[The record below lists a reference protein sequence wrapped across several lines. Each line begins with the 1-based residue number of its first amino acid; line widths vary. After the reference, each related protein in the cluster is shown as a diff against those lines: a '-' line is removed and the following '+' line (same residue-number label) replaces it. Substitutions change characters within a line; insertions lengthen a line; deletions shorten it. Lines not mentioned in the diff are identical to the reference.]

1 MCDIIKLSGLGG
13 KRMNLE
19 YMMKNY
25 KTEDLLN
32 AILLMS
38 ADKDKALSDCRIP
51 ASEWLAANVIR
62 QNSTEATPFLS
73 NDYEELKQTATMV
86 FAPAID
92 NIFKIV
98 FENMN
103 ASDDKKQDVLKSTLM
118 KLKNMS
124 FRGDAYQF
132 QLMEAAERFY
142 KPFDEDL
149 KNTYGFSFSTCQKV
163 VMFTYQFYMSILLV
177 ADSSTNKIALIQSHG
192 FKVPKEM
199 LYKKFD
205 KAEIDSLFCY
215 LSIKPGDAD
224 LKAVSTDDF
233 NPLYAKPF
241 VDFGNYIYMP
251 IPVSTISNFPKIFHY
266 TFITEKKFAQDVVA
280 RYTKNRGDVVE
291 QLAKEYFLR
300 LFDTV
305 HLSLKYPPNTKT
317 FEADITAQSNNA
329 TVFAE
334 AKGKLLTLPA
344 LRGNLDAIKDDVY
357 KAIGKA
363 YEQSVRTIEHLNG
376 DGTFVDE
383 NDNEVSIN
391 STTWNFPCSIMMDN
405 FTSIPSEI
413 YNYLQLSENQLIPY
427 AVNIYDLDIVTRE
440 CHSSEE
446 FVQYMIFRQMNI
458 EKLSAMDELDFFGYF
473 KEHGVNKITLDADE
487 VWAMSYTDKF
497 DEKYYALTM
506 KWLADFQI

>member
-1 MCDIIKLSGLGG
+1 
-13 KRMNLE
+13 MNLE

-38 ADKDKALSDCRIP
+38 ADKDEVLSDCRIP
-51 ASEWLAANVIR
+51 ASEWLAANIIR
-62 QNSTEATPFLS
+62 QYRTEATTFS
-73 NDYEELKQTATMV
+73 ANSYEELKQTATSV
-86 FAPAID
+86 FAPAI
-92 NIFKIV
+92 NEIFKTI
-98 FENMN
+98 FGNMN
-103 ASDDKKQDVLKSTLM
+103 ASNDKKQDILKSTLM

-132 QLMEAAERFY
+132 QLMEVAEKFY

-163 VMFTYQFYMSILLV
+163 VMFIYQFYMSILLV
-177 ADSSTNKIALIQSHG
+177 ADSPTNKISIIQSQG
-192 FKVPKEM
+192 FKVTKEM
-199 LYKKFD
+199 LYQKFD
-205 KAEIDSLFCY
+205 KAEIDNLLCY
-215 LSIKPGDAD
+215 FSIKPGDAN

-266 TFITEKKFAQDVVA
+266 TFIAEKKFAQEVVD

-291 QLAKEYFLR
+291 KLAKEYFLR

-305 HLSLKYPPNTKT
+305 HLSLKYPQNNKT
-317 FEADITAQSNNA
+317 FEADITAQSDNA

-363 YEQSVRTIEHLNG
+363 YEQSIRTIEHLNNG
-376 DGTFVDE
+376 GIFVDE
-383 NDNEVSIN
+383 NDNEVIIKN
-391 STTWNFPCSIMMDN
+391 TTWKFPCSIMMDN

-413 YNYLQLSENQLIPY
+413 YSYLQLSKNQLIPY

-473 KEHGVNKITLDADE
+473 KEHGINKITLDADE
-487 VWAMSYTDKF
+487 VWAISYTEAFDK
-497 DEKYYALTM
+497 KYYALTV

>member
-1 MCDIIKLSGLGG
+1 
-13 KRMNLE
+13 MNLE
-19 YMMKNY
+19 YMMNNY

-32 AILLMS
+32 AILLIS
-38 ADKDKALSDCRIP
+38 ADKDEVLSDCRIP
-51 ASEWLAANVIR
+51 ASEWLAANIIK
-62 QNSTEATPFLS
+62 QHSTEANPFS
-73 NDYEELKQTATMV
+73 ANSYEELKKTATLV

-92 NIFKIV
+92 EIFKTI

-132 QLMEAAERFY
+132 QLMEVAEKFY

-163 VMFTYQFYMSILLV
+163 VMFIYQFYMSILLV
-177 ADSSTNKIALIQSHG
+177 ADSPANKISIIQSQG
-192 FKVPKEM
+192 FKVTKEM
-199 LYKKFD
+199 LYQKFD
-205 KAEIDSLFCY
+205 KAEIDNLLCY
-215 LSIKPGDAD
+215 LSIKPGDAN

-241 VDFGNYIYMP
+241 VDFGNYVYMP

-266 TFITEKKFAQDVVA
+266 TFIAEKKFTQGVVD

-291 QLAKEYFLR
+291 ELAKEYFLR

-305 HLSLKYPPNTKT
+305 YLSLKYPQNAKT
-317 FEADITAQSNNA
+317 FEADITAQSDNA

-363 YEQSVRTIEHLNG
+363 YEQSIRTIEHLNSG
-376 DGTFVDE
+376 GVFIDQ
-383 NDNEVSIN
+383 NDNEVNVN
-391 STTWNFPCSIMMDN
+391 STTWKFPCSIMMDN

-413 YNYLQLSENQLIPY
+413 YSYLQLSKNQLIPY

-440 CHSSEE
+440 CNSSEE

-473 KEHGVNKITLDADE
+473 KEHGINKITLDADE
-487 VWAMSYTDKF
+487 VWAISYTDEF
-497 DEKYYALTM
+497 DKKYYALTM
-506 KWLADFQI
+506 KWLANFQI

>member
-1 MCDIIKLSGLGG
+1 
-13 KRMNLE
+13 MNLE
-19 YMMKNY
+19 YMMNSY

-38 ADKDKALSDCRIP
+38 ADRDEALSDCRIP
-51 ASEWLAANVIR
+51 ASEWLASNVIR
-62 QNSTEATPFLS
+62 KNNTEANPFS
-73 NDYEELKQTATMV
+73 AKSYEELKQTATLV

-92 NIFKIV
+92 EIFKTV
-98 FENMN
+98 FENIN
-103 ASDDKKQDVLKSTLM
+103 ASDDKKQDVLKATLM

-132 QLMEAAERFY
+132 QLMQVAERFY

-163 VMFTYQFYMSILLV
+163 VMFIYQFYMSILHV
-177 ADSSTNKIALIQSHG
+177 ADNPANKISIIQSQG
-192 FKVPKEM
+192 FKVSKEM
-199 LYKKFD
+199 LYQKFGKD
-205 KAEIDSLFCY
+205 EINSLLDY
-215 LSIKPGDAD
+215 LSIVPGDD
-224 LKAVSTDDF
+224 NLKAVSIDDF

-251 IPVSTISNFPKIFHY
+251 IPGSTISNFPKIFHY
-266 TFITEKKFAQDVVA
+266 TFIAEKKFAQDVVD

-300 LFDTV
+300 LFDAV
-305 HLSLKYPPNTKT
+305 HLSLKYPPSTKT
-317 FEADITAQSNNA
+317 FEADITAQSDNA
-329 TVFAE
+329 TIFAE

-363 YEQSVRTIEHLNG
+363 YEQSVRTIEHLNNG
-376 DGTFVDE
+376 GAFVDE
-383 NDNEVSIN
+383 NDNEVNIN
-391 STTWNFPCSIMMDN
+391 NTAWNFPCSIMMDN

-427 AVNIYDLDIVTRE
+427 AVNIYDLDIVTRV
-440 CHSSEE
+440 CNSSEE

-473 KEHGVNKITLDADE
+473 KKHGVNKITLDADE
-487 VWAMSYTDKF
+487 VWAISYTDEYDK
-497 DEKYYALTM
+497 KYYALTM
-506 KWLADFQI
+506 KWLADFHI